1 MPSYQQGIQPPTSLG
16 FQPTRWKAPETPT
29 IKGMEWRSPN
39 FGVTRDYGSTPSEV
53 DTKPH
58 RWILPQQKAQS
69 TRKKEE
75 DEEEEGSVT
84 SPSTSRTMQRGR
96 AAYDAFRN
104 FRASRATP

>member
-16 FQPTRWKAPETPT
+16 FQPKKWKEPETPA
-29 IKGMEWRSPN
+29 IKSVVWKSPSV
-39 FGVTRDYGSTPSEV
+39 GATRNYGSTPSEV
-53 DTKPH
+53 DTMPH
-58 RWILPQQKAQS
+58 RWVYPEKQLSK
-69 TRKKEE
+69 RKKEDE
-75 DEEEEGSVT
+75 EEEEGSVT